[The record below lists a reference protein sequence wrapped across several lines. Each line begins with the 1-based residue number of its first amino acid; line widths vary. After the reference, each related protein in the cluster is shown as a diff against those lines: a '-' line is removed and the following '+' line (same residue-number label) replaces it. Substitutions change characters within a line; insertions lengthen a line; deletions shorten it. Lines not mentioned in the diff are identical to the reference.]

1 MARRLPFTGSS
12 KSSTHD
18 TTASTHD
25 KAVHD
30 THVHD
35 TTGHTTAQPTG
46 YTTGQTTGHTTG
58 HTTGSESGA
67 YGAVPAGRTTTHQ
80 ETSHG
85 PSGHDEARDRFGG
98 INWGAAF
105 FGWLVAIAL
114 TILLTSIAGAV
125 TAAIGSSTQI
135 TQSEAE
141 RQAGTIGIVAG
152 VVLLV
157 VLAIAYYTG
166 GYVAGRMSR
175 FDGGK
180 QGLAVWLI
188 GLVVTL
194 LAIGLGTLFGSEYNI
209 LDRVNLPRIPLST
222 DQLSTGGLITAAAV
236 LLVSLLAA
244 MLGGKVG
251 HRYHDKVDRV
261 VHR

>member
-1 MARRLPFTGSS
+1 MASRIPFTGSS
-12 KSSTHD
+12 KTPTHGTSD
-18 TTASTHD
+18 TVRHD

-35 TTGHTTAQPTG
+35 TTGHTTGTHETHTHGATPVRE
-46 YTTGQTTGHTTG
+46 TTGHTGTA
-58 HTTGSESGA
+58 H
-67 YGAVPAGRTTTHQ
+67 
-80 ETSHG
+80 
-85 PSGHDEARDRFGG
+85 SGHVEAKDRFGG

-114 TILLTSIAGAV
+114 TILLTSIAGAIA
-125 TAAIGSSTQI
+125 AAIGSNTNI

-157 VLAIAYYTG
+157 VLAISYYTG

-175 FDGGK
+175 FDGAK
-180 QGLAVWLI
+180 QGLAVWVI

-194 LAIGLGTLFGSEYNI
+194 LAIGLGAVFGSEYNI
-209 LDRVNLPRIPLST
+209 LDRVNLPRLPLST
-222 DQLSTGGLITAAAV
+222 DQLSTGGIITAIAV
-236 LLVSLLAA
+236 LVLSLLAA

-251 HRYHDKVDRV
+251 QRYHNKVDRV
-261 VHR
+261 AHR